1 MANDPGSQ
9 WSRLCGRRR
18 RVQRARPVARSDGL
32 VIVEDD
38 PAAAVAEILL
48 DLFFELRQTNQHLG
62 VFMDSIQAHTQ
73 TAEQKQRRHRDNV
86 LVIQGNITQQLR
98 DLNAGLE
105 TIQQQHPTLALGDLF
120 MSVHQLDSNHRALL
134 DLAKEA
140 AEVDPYDVP
149 APPRLID
156 VTSSLDPNKTGGAA
170 PPEQYNRI
178 TIDQTDQPAGTNPAT
193 QPGSVHKPS
202 PDLAPADEGT
212 QPSINNNIVVQPGSA
227 RG

>member
-1 MANDPGSQ
+1 MENDPASH

-18 RVQRARPVARSDGL
+18 RVQRARPAARFVEL
-32 VIVEDD
+32 AIVDD
-38 PAAAVAEILL
+38 PAAVVAEVLL
-48 DLFFELRQTNQHLG
+48 DLFVELRQTNQHLG

-86 LVIQGNITQQLR
+86 LIIQNNITQQLR

-105 TIQQQHPTLALGDLF
+105 TLQQQHPTLALGDMF

-140 AEVDPYDVP
+140 ANVDSYDVP

-156 VTSSLDPNKTGGAA
+156 VTSSNDPNKAGGA
-170 PPEQYNRI
+170 PPEPFTHINI
-178 TIDQTDQPAGTNPAT
+178 SDTDQPRPNV
-193 QPGSVHKPS
+193 VHKPS
-202 PDLAPADEGT
+202 PDLAPADDGT
-212 QPSINNNIVVQPGSA
+212 QPSRENNIVVNA
-227 RG
+227 T